1 MAFLTNEDNKTD
13 HLVEGGC
20 GMAYNLPKE
29 LILAYDELFVGH
41 TDRLPLRNSGD
52 LMIESI
58 NSFSLY
64 R

>member
-1 MAFLTNEDNKTD
+1 
-13 HLVEGGC
+13 
-20 GMAYNLPKE
+20 MAYNLPKE